1 MAESRFGRNI
11 PVAPLVCVADLA
23 SMQTVAPAP
32 LVVHVEPIETPLGT
46 MIAGATGDHLVC
58 LEYEDTRRP
67 AAQLARLSTA
77 LGCAIESGQTP
88 LIALVRQQLEE
99 YFRRERQ
106 AFDIPLQTP
115 GSEFQQRVW
124 NELRRIPWG
133 ETRSYGDVAKAIGD
147 PTAARE
153 VGRANG
159 DNRIAIVIP
168 CHRVIGSDGKL
179 VGYGGGLWRKR
190 KLLDIEARALA

>member
-1 MAESRFGRNI
+1 MNSILSAPTVVR
-11 PVAPLVCVADLA
+11 VA
-23 SMQTVAPAP
+23 
-32 LVVHVEPIETPLGT
+32 PIETPIGAML
-46 MIAGATGDHLVC
+46 AGATADHLVC
-58 LEYEDTRRP
+58 LEFADTRRP
-67 AAQLARLSTA
+67 ATQLRRLERA
-77 LGCAIESGQTP
+77 MGGVVEAGESE
-88 LIALVRQQLEE
+88 LIALVRRQLDE
-99 YFRRERQ
+99 YFRRERHE
-106 AFDIPLQTP
+106 FDIPLHTP

-124 NELRRIPWG
+124 GELRRIPWG

-147 PTAARE
+147 PAAARE

-159 DNRIAIVIP
+159 ENLIAIVIP